1 MRSILIASALVGITA
16 FGTIGD
22 ASAFQRNG
30 SLQTGRGTI
39 TSSANAY
46 CFEGTCYRE
55 AQLTGINGNT
65 LQQSGQCTVTSP
77 GVWACEGKWV
87 GPKGGSA
94 SHSGTWIRN

>member
-1 MRSILIASALVGITA
+1 MRNILIASILVGTAA
-16 FGTIGD
+16 FGSIGE
-22 ASAFQRNG
+22 AAAFQRNG
-30 SLQTGRGTI
+30 SLQTSRGTI
-39 TSSANAY
+39 TSSADTY

-94 SHSGTWIRN
+94 SHSGTWIHN

>member
-1 MRSILIASALVGITA
+1 MRSILIASVIAATAVLGIGEAT
-16 FGTIGD
+16 
-22 ASAFQRNG
+22 AFQRNG
-30 SLQTGRGTI
+30 TLLTQRGTI
-39 TSSANAY
+39 SSSASTY

-65 LQQSGQCTVTSP
+65 LQQSGECAQTSP